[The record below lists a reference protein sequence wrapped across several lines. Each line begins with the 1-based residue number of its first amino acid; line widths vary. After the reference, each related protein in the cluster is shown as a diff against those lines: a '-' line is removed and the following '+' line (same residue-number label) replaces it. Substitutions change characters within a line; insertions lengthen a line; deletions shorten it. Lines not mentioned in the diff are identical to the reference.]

1 MEREA
6 IKVSNHHREASTKE
20 KNHRREK
27 QNQAN
32 PNQTI
37 TIQPKQFQSNPK

>member
-6 IKVSNHHREASTKE
+6 IKVGNHHREASTKE
-20 KNHRREK
+20 KNHREK